1 MRRLIQAM
9 IVLPLPG
16 MLVAIW
22 YGFTVPEHLES
33 WAVLLAF
40 ASAGVW
46 LIGRLAARAFDRRVL
61 RSPPAQFGRTPT
73 IDDIGLG
80 WLTPLGGGIFLA
92 FVALLRGGDLQVVVT
107 LMTWWVLY
115 WLFMELEVYF
125 LDNWRHRLGAL
136 SDFFRSR
143 F

>member
-22 YGFTVPEHLES
+22 YALADPEHLES
-33 WAVLLAF
+33 WAGLLGL
-40 ASAGVW
+40 ASAVLW
-46 LIGRLAARAFDRRVL
+46 LFGRLAARAFDRRVL

-92 FVALLRGGDLQVVVT
+92 GITLLRGGDSHVVAT
-107 LMTWWVLY
+107 LMISWVIS